1 VVLVFRDCSVIDGF
15 VTRHISFLQ
24 ISHTNPSPLLLRPTV
39 CAAPVLSACV
49 SEPVLSTDDIW
60 YVQFIFKI
68 VLLGDSGVG
77 KSNLVF
83 RFTKNEFNKDSKS
96 TIGVEF
102 ATKTVQIEDN
112 KLVKAQI
119 WDTAG
124 QERYRS
130 IASSYYRGAVGALL
144 VYDVTDRNSFNHV
157 PMWLKEVEEN
167 AEKDCLIMLV
177 GNKMDLN
184 DQRTVFVRDGRS
196 FARKNGLAFI
206 ETSALDATGVD
217 TAFQRILQEIYKVQ
231 TKKQLKSVNAKADG
245 GGGGA
250 QALGRGAASQPARGQ
265 AITLTAQPEPQ
276 QMQQAKGG
284 CCAGG

>member
-1 VVLVFRDCSVIDGF
+1 MDNEQSYD
-15 VTRHISFLQ
+15 
-24 ISHTNPSPLLLRPTV
+24 
-39 CAAPVLSACV
+39 
-49 SEPVLSTDDIW
+49 
-60 YVQFIFKI
+60 FIFKI

-102 ATKTVQIEDN
+102 ATKTVQIDDN

-177 GNKMDLN
+177 GNKMDLTE
-184 DQRTVFVRDGRS
+184 QRTVFVKDGRS

-217 TAFQRILQEIYKVQ
+217 TAFTRILQEIYKTQ
-231 TKKQLKSVNAKADG
+231 TKKQLKNVVAGPGVNPPA
-245 GGGGA
+245 GGGA
-250 QALGRGAASQPARGQ
+250 PSGGSTAFGGPARGHTIQ
-265 AITLTAQPEPQ
+265 LTAAPPEQSSASGAAPTSS
-276 QMQQAKGG
+276 KNG
-284 CCAGG
+284 CCG

>member
-1 VVLVFRDCSVIDGF
+1 MD
-15 VTRHISFLQ
+15 
-24 ISHTNPSPLLLRPTV
+24 
-39 CAAPVLSACV
+39 
-49 SEPVLSTDDIW
+49 SESYD
-60 YVQFIFKI
+60 FIFKI

-102 ATKTVQIEDN
+102 ATKTVQIEDD

-177 GNKMDLN
+177 GNKMDLHEK
-184 DQRTVFVRDGRS
+184 RTVFIRDGRG

-217 TAFQRILQEIYKVQ
+217 TAFQRILQEIYKTQ
-231 TKKQLKSVNAKADG
+231 TKKQLKQSG
-245 GGGGA
+245 GGGTA
-250 QALGRGAASQPARGQ
+250 SSKASQPARGQ
-265 AITLTAQPEPQ
+265 TISLSANQNETVENPQ
-276 QMQQAKGG
+276 MKKNG
-284 CCAGG
+284 CCG

>member
-1 VVLVFRDCSVIDGF
+1 MDNESYD
-15 VTRHISFLQ
+15 
-24 ISHTNPSPLLLRPTV
+24 
-39 CAAPVLSACV
+39 
-49 SEPVLSTDDIW
+49 
-60 YVQFIFKI
+60 FIFKI

-177 GNKMDLN
+177 GNKTDLN

-217 TAFQRILQEIYKVQ
+217 TAFQRILQEIYKTQ
-231 TKKQLKSVNAKADG
+231 TKKQLKNVNRATEGHSGGTGDG
-245 GGGGA
+245 F
-250 QALGRGAASQPARGQ
+250 QAGRGQ
-265 AITLTAQPEPQ
+265 AISLHNPPEPEH
-276 QMQQAKGG
+276 MQPQKSGG
-284 CCAGG
+284 CC

>member
-1 VVLVFRDCSVIDGF
+1 MD
-15 VTRHISFLQ
+15 
-24 ISHTNPSPLLLRPTV
+24 
-39 CAAPVLSACV
+39 
-49 SEPVLSTDDIW
+49 SESYD
-60 YVQFIFKI
+60 FIFKI

-102 ATKTVQIEDN
+102 ATKTVQIEDD

-144 VYDVTDRNSFNHV
+144 VYDVTDRASFNHV

-177 GNKMDLN
+177 GNKMDLHE
-184 DQRTVFVRDGRS
+184 QRTVFVRDGRS

-217 TAFQRILQEIYKVQ
+217 TAFQRILQEIYKTQ
-231 TKKQLKSVNAKADG
+231 TKKQLKSHGAGGSTGVGGHREG
-245 GGGGA
+245 GGTPG
-250 QALGRGAASQPARGQ
+250 GRGQTISLNQNET
-265 AITLTAQPEPQ
+265 IENQ
-276 QMQQAKGG
+276 QTKKNG
-284 CCAGG
+284 CCGGGQ

>member
-1 VVLVFRDCSVIDGF
+1 MRAACFFHFIVLLYSC
-15 VTRHISFLQ
+15 
-24 ISHTNPSPLLLRPTV
+24 
-39 CAAPVLSACV
+39 
-49 SEPVLSTDDIW
+49 
-60 YVQFIFKI
+60 QFIFKI

-217 TAFQRILQEIYKVQ
+217 TAFQRILQEIYKTQ
-231 TKKQLKSVNAKADG
+231 TKKQLKSVGSKGDS
-245 GGGGA
+245 GA
-250 QALGRGAASQPARGQ
+250 PASNSSQPARGQ
-265 AITLTAQPEPQ
+265 TISISNQQEHQQPVQ
-276 QMQQAKGG
+276 QKGG

>member
-1 VVLVFRDCSVIDGF
+1 MD
-15 VTRHISFLQ
+15 
-24 ISHTNPSPLLLRPTV
+24 
-39 CAAPVLSACV
+39 
-49 SEPVLSTDDIW
+49 SESYD
-60 YVQFIFKI
+60 FIFKI

-102 ATKTVQIEDN
+102 ATKTVQIDDN

-217 TAFQRILQEIYKVQ
+217 TAFQRILQEIYKTQ
-231 TKKQLKSVNAKADG
+231 TKKQLKNANGAMGNNSNAMQMNGGQGVSRGKAIS
-245 GGGGA
+245 
-250 QALGRGAASQPARGQ
+250 LH
-265 AITLTAQPEPQ
+265 TQPEPTDSTAGQ
-276 QMQQAKGG
+276 GSQSS
-284 CCAGG
+284 CC